1 MKSDSQI
8 LKTKIEKLN
17 EATISSGNLA
27 LERARKTLTFHQVDR
42 NIDSAVEIV
51 ETCRTISSLAI
62 KANQQYEEG
71 RYYAALKSL
80 EFLEDSLKKVSQHK
94 FAKYF
99 EQNIPILR
107 EKVRSDV
114 ERKFHAWLVE

>member
-1 MKSDSQI
+1 MDSN
-8 LKTKIEKLN
+8 IE
-17 EATISSGNLA
+17 
-27 LERARKTLTFHQVDR
+27 
-42 NIDSAVEIV
+42 SAIQIV

-71 RYYAALKSL
+71 RYYAALKTL
-80 EFLEDSLKKVSQHK
+80 EFLEESLKKIQQHK